1 MIEQMNTLQPASKL
15 PVSNSVNHRVGGV
28 ELAKTFGEYLH
39 DALTSVEEQRR
50 YANQLTEQFIAGE
63 ISDVHSVTIAA
74 EKASLA
80 LELTVQIRNKA
91 VEAYQEIMRIQL

>member
-1 MIEQMNTLQPASKL
+1 MIDKMNAL
-15 PVSNSVNHRVGGV
+15 PPVNNLPGSGAGNQRVSGV
-28 ELAKTFGEYLH
+28 ELAKTFGEYLN
-39 DALTSVEEQRR
+39 DALTSVQEQREH
-50 YANQLTEQFIAGE
+50 ANKLTEQFIAGE